1 MIEKQ
6 VMDVDDRLVNI
17 PLKATEWV
25 KRHGDR
31 RGQHLV
37 RQLGR
42 SNVAGVPMKRKMN
55 GIGQQQKSYSE
66 TKLPRCDNTTGL
78 TMFQGDWVNILE
90 RKEWFLRN
98 SELLE

>member
-1 MIEKQ
+1 
-6 VMDVDDRLVNI
+6 MDVDDRLANI

-31 RGQHLV
+31 KGQHLV

-55 GIGQQQKSYSE
+55 GTGKSYSE
-66 TKLPRCDNTTGL
+66 TKLPQYDNTNRTYHVPRRLGEY
-78 TMFQGDWVNILE
+78 TREE
-90 RKEWFLRN
+90 RMAFKKL
-98 SELLE
+98 

>member
-1 MIEKQ
+1 
-6 VMDVDDRLVNI
+6 MDVDDRLANI
-17 PLKATEWV
+17 PPKATEWV

-31 RGQHLV
+31 KGQHLV

-66 TKLPRCDNTTGL
+66 TKLPQYDNTNRTYHVPRRLGEY
-78 TMFQGDWVNILE
+78 TREE
-90 RKEWFLRN
+90 RMAFKKL
-98 SELLE
+98 